1 MRVGLAMVVGCS
13 VMMATLAI
21 AQVPSLGTLAGQRVT
36 HTVAD
41 QDVEGYEFETHYLYS
56 ADQQRRY
63 RVYLALPKSPAPVSG
78 RPSIYMLDGNAVMAT
93 LTAYELNQLSQL
105 TNPPVL
111 VAIGYDIETRNDV
124 VARSYDYT
132 PPVFEQGQRVEQ
144 PIVRGRVGGGADTFL
159 AFITDTIIPLVSTRA
174 VLDSSQ
180 TTLWGHSYGGLFVM
194 HASAQTHSP
203 FQRYS
208 AADPSLWWYDQA
220 LLKTWDSSSTRFPEG
235 RTLSVYMGTK
245 SRGDQA
251 DTPSLQE
258 ASLSPLMQRL
268 DTLQKMSWQ
277 IAYHAYPQYDHG
289 QMIGVSLR
297 QMLNEFKL
305 SQRNQNDNESVQDN
319 K

>member
-1 MRVGLAMVVGCS
+1 MRTSLMMMVGYSIMVS
-13 VMMATLAI
+13 TLAS
-21 AQVPSLGTLAGQRVT
+21 AQAPSSGSLATQRVT

-56 ADQQRRY
+56 ADLQRRY
-63 RVYLALPKSPAPVSG
+63 RVYLALPNSPVPVSG

-105 TNPPVL
+105 ANPPVL

-124 VARSYDYT
+124 IARSYDYT
-132 PPVFEQGQRVEQ
+132 PPVFKQGQRVEQ

-159 AFITDTIIPLVSTRA
+159 AFITETITPLIATR
-174 VLDSSQ
+174 VLLDSNQ

-194 HASAQTHSP
+194 YASAQAQSP
-203 FQRYS
+203 FQHYR

-220 LLKTWDSSSTRFPEG
+220 LVKTWGSSSTKLPKG
-235 RTLSVYMGTK
+235 RTVSVYMGTK
-245 SRGDQA
+245 GRGDQS

-258 ASLSPLMQRL
+258 ASLTPLIQRL

-277 IAYHAYPQYDHG
+277 ITYHAYPQYDHG
-289 QMIGVSLR
+289 DMIGVSLR
-297 QMLNEFKL
+297 QMLNEFIL
-305 SQRNQNDNESVQDN
+305 NQKNTMTEN
-319 K
+319 